1 MMDDSHS
8 MTMGQCPFDF
18 SSLTTNQTLSNLNDD
33 LVAEKTKSV
42 DFFWGDGSETV
53 SGRRSEYHPEAS
65 KSWQWPAGW
74 GFQHCEKIRWCL
86 RRIVQDVPGW
96 LLEATKWI
104 IRSSEEEQEISE
116 KSLESAEYID
126 ALSGVRNF

>member
-42 DFFWGDGSETV
+42 DFF
-53 SGRRSEYHPEAS
+53 
-65 KSWQWPAGW
+65 
-74 GFQHCEKIRWCL
+74 
-86 RRIVQDVPGW
+86 
-96 LLEATKWI
+96 
-104 IRSSEEEQEISE
+104 
-116 KSLESAEYID
+116 
-126 ALSGVRNF
+126 